1 MLIEDFL
8 GLGLDVEVEVT
19 RYLPGAGP
27 GNGRSGSADWC
38 DPGHEAEVGYNILST
53 AWADPTA
60 DNDGDEE
67 FILSGYSAALDRRV
81 IAELENGEEG

>member
-53 AWADPTA
+53 AWADPNA
-60 DNDGDEE
+60 DNDGEE
-67 FILSGYSAALDRRV
+67 LLVEQNSVALDRRV
-81 IAELENGEEG
+81 IAELENSEEG

>member
-19 RYLPGAGP
+19 RYLPAAGP

-60 DNDGDEE
+60 DNDGDELCIE
-67 FILSGYSAALDRRV
+67 RNSAALDRRV
-81 IAELENGEEG
+81 IAELENSEEG

>member
-53 AWADPTA
+53 AWADPNA
-60 DNDGDEE
+60 DNDGEE
-67 FILSGYSAALDRRV
+67 LLVEQNSVALDRRV

>member
-8 GLGLDVEVEVT
+8 GLGLDIEIEVT

-38 DPGHEAEVGYNILST
+38 DPGHEAEVGDNILST
-53 AWADPTA
+53 AWADPNA
-60 DNDGDEE
+60 DNDGEE
-67 FILSGYSAALDRRV
+67 LLVEQNSVALDRRV
-81 IAELENGEEG
+81 IAELENSEEG